1 MLLAVKSEK
10 KLEKIKKEL
19 AELGV
24 VTYNF
29 IEPDRNNEVT
39 AMATELI
46 SEDKKYIFKRF
57 MLL

>member
-29 IEPDRNNEVT
+29 TEPDRNNEVT

-46 SEDKKYIFKRF
+46 AEDKKYIFKRF